1 MRGSFRGFA
10 MKYSDGWFACV
21 VSFVPGV
28 IQLPAAVDSPATG
41 DVPIPIEDGAD
52 NWAVL
57 DD

>member
-1 MRGSFRGFA
+1 
-10 MKYSDGWFACV
+10 MKHSDGWFACV